1 MDDKDRK
8 KKVCSCCLKVQDKD
22 NHAKCSNCRVAVYCD
37 AKCQKE
43 HWPIHKF
50 ICKDSNDDDDDL
62 KLFKKCHA
70 CLAQSDWARGEKLF
84 QKLLKRMQKTNNK
97 EMEFEGIHGLAQCA
111 QEMGEIEYAIQ
122 LYRDVLEKRRLFYGD
137 DDHHFVLNSETNL
150 ASALLRAHKP
160 KFEETVTMLKSTLQ
174 RKRRVLGLD
183 HEDTLTCKQAL
194 FVALLGLRKF
204 NYLIVQNVT

>member
-22 NHAKCSNCRVAVYCD
+22 NHSKCSNCRIAVYCD

-62 KLFKKCHA
+62 KLFKKCNA
-70 CLAQSDWARGEKLF
+70 CLVQSDWARGEKLF

-97 EMEFEGIHGLAQCA
+97 EMEFEGIIIISI
-111 QEMGEIEYAIQ
+111 MIIIIIIIKVYM
-122 LYRDVLEKRRLFYGD
+122 VW
-137 DDHHFVLNSETNL
+137 LN
-150 ASALLRAHKP
+150 
-160 KFEETVTMLKSTLQ
+160 V
-174 RKRRVLGLD
+174 
-183 HEDTLTCKQAL
+183 
-194 FVALLGLRKF
+194 LRKWVKL
-204 NYLIVQNVT
+204 N